1 MVQCFAGLRCPMK
14 SETEMFHYQASH
26 LMNYENKKL
35 IMRKIASLMKV
46 VLMLLLIFSLP
57 SYGQS
62 QTVSGTI
69 QDADKKTP
77 LDGVTIKVVGTNATA
92 QTNDKGVF
100 TIKASKGQALL
111 ITSIG
116 FETKRVVIEGSMVN
130 VSLKSEVTELEEVV
144 VAMDIKRKP
153 RELGYSVQKV
163 TGKEIAESQRENFVN
178 SLQGRVAG
186 VTIAPTGGQ
195 AGASSTIVLRGF
207 NSMALSNQPLFV
219 IDGIIVDNQTV
230 NETSNGGSQLG
241 LASDKPNRTNDYTN
255 RIADI
260 NPNDIESVTVLKGP
274 EATALYG
281 SQASSGAIII
291 TSKKAKSDGKIA
303 VAYDNS
309 FRWQVLNR
317 FPSYSTRYSQGN
329 NGVSDN
335 TLFTYFGPAYGSDVN
350 KFDNVQNFFQTGF
363 AQTHNISME
372 YGKKNVSWRLSGS
385 AFDQKGVVPNNNFSK
400 YNFRLSN
407 TTKIGKYIDV
417 SPSFSYIRSTND
429 KPLRGAGS
437 YLLNLMVWPIDNDI
451 RNYVDE
457 SANKI
462 KFGNNEY
469 DNPVFNSV
477 FNRSTDVTD
486 RVIATLGININP
498 TPWLSIAGRFGY
510 DTYSSKG
517 FSLIDSSSSL
527 NLSTKGQ
534 QDNYYRNYYGYNHTI
549 TATAR
554 KTLGKFSGRV
564 MVGNMWQ
571 DYRTEMYAVSGTFLK
586 GNYTF
591 GMDSSNT
598 AFAGRTRLS
607 NAQRSGGYN
616 YSLSRQAAYFG
627 EVSVNYK
634 NLAFISYS
642 HRFENSSIFP
652 ADFRNYNY
660 PAGSMSLIMSD
671 IFPFIKK
678 GNVLNF
684 LKIRA
689 SLAQTARSS
698 SPYANQSV
706 FNFVQSSG
714 GGNSYAFN
722 NNNFFLEPERQ
733 KTYELGAEF
742 KFFNSKINLDVT
754 YYNTL
759 NEKQIAENFRA
770 SYATGYVLNTLNV
783 GSTRNTGIEI
793 SLDAAPIQTK
803 TFSWNFRL
811 NFNRMRNEVL
821 TLPDNVPEFYISDT
835 WLYGNARGGLVRG
848 GPSTSITGFGYARNS
863 NGDILIDPANGL
875 PIVDQNF
882 KVRGDRNPNYSLGIN
897 NNFRYKN
904 WSLNM
909 LWDLKVG
916 GDIFN
921 GTDMYLTLRGKSTR
935 TDDRKTPR
943 VVQGV
948 LNDGLQNSGAPT
960 KNTIVINPYD
970 LQSYYQSRMPEE
982 EFIQKNVNWFRLRDI
997 TVNYTLPTSAIKKLT
1012 FLKSL
1017 GFFVTGNDLILF
1029 TNYLGADPAVS
1040 GNTSGTRGVG
1050 GFGFDYG
1057 NIATPISVN
1066 VGLRANF

>member
-1 MVQCFAGLRCPMK
+1 MK
-14 SETEMFHYQASH
+14 A
-26 LMNYENKKL
+26 
-35 IMRKIASLMKV
+35 V
-46 VLMLLLIFSLP
+46 LLLLFIFSGP
-57 SYGQS
+57 IFGQS
-62 QTVSGTI
+62 QTVTGTI
-69 QDADKKTP
+69 SDADKKMP
-77 LDGVTIKVVGTNATA
+77 LSGVTVRVMGTSTVT
-92 QTNDKGVF
+92 QSNDKGVF
-100 TIKASKGQALL
+100 TIRAATGQTLQF
-111 ITSIG
+111 TSVG
-116 FETKRVVIEGSMVN
+116 FTTQRVAVSGSQMQ
-130 VSLKSEVTELEEVV
+130 VSLKSEVTELDEVV

-186 VTIAPTGGQ
+186 VSITPTGGQ

-219 IDGIIVDNQTV
+219 IDGIIVDNQTL

-281 SQASSGAIII
+281 SQASSGAIVI
-291 TSKKAKSDGKIA
+291 TSKKSKTDGRVA

-309 FRWQVLNR
+309 FRWQTLNR
-317 FPSYSTRYSQGN
+317 YPSYSSKYSQGN
-329 NGVSDN
+329 NGVSDPN
-335 TLFTYFGPAYGSDVN
+335 IFTYFGPAFGSDV
-350 KFDNVQNFFQTGF
+350 KAFDNVKNFFQTGF
-363 AQTHNISME
+363 SQTHNISME

-385 AFDQKGVVPNNNFSK
+385 AFDQKGVVPNNNFTK

-407 TTKIGKYIDV
+407 TTKLGKYVDI
-417 SPSFSYIRSTND
+417 SPSLSYIRSTND

-437 YLLNLMVWPIDNDI
+437 YLLNLMVWPIENDI
-451 RNYVDE
+451 RNFVDE
-457 SANKI
+457 NANKI

-469 DNPVFNSV
+469 DNPIFNST
-477 FNRSTDVTD
+477 FNRSRDETN

-510 DTYSSKG
+510 DTYRSVG
-517 FSLIDSSSSL
+517 FSLLDSSSSL
-527 NLSTKGQ
+527 ALSTKGQ

-549 TATAR
+549 TATAK
-554 KTLGKFSGRV
+554 KTLGKFSGRI

-571 DYRTEMYAVSGTFLK
+571 DYKTEQYAVSGTFLK
-586 GNYTF
+586 GGYQN
-591 GMDSSNT
+591 GMDSNNT
-598 AFAGRTRLS
+598 AAAGRVRLS
-607 NAQRSGGYN
+607 NAQRSGNYN

-652 ADFRNYNY
+652 TDFRNYNY

-671 IFPFIKK
+671 ILPFIKK
-678 GNVLNF
+678 GNVISYMKL
-684 LKIRA
+684 RG

-698 SPYANQSV
+698 APYANQSV
-706 FNFVQSSG
+706 FNFVLSSG
-714 GGNSYAFN
+714 GGYAYAFN

-742 KFFNSKINLDVT
+742 KLFNNRINFDVT

-793 SLDAAPIQTK
+793 ALDATPVQSK
-803 TFSWNFRL
+803 NFSWNFRL

-848 GPSTSITGFGYARNS
+848 GPSTSITAYGYARNN

-875 PIVDQNF
+875 PLLDANF
-882 KVRGDRNPNYSLGIN
+882 KVRGDRNPNYTLGIL

-921 GTDMYLTLRGKSTR
+921 GTDYFLTLRGKSTR
-935 TDDRKTPR
+935 NDDRKTPR
-943 VVQGV
+943 IVNGV
-948 LNDGLQNSGAPT
+948 LNDGFQNSANPT
-960 KNTIVINPYD
+960 KNTIVVTPYD
-970 LQSYYQSRMPEE
+970 LQTYYTSRMPEE

-997 TVNYTLPTSAIKKLT
+997 TLNYTLPASALKKYPY
-1012 FLKSL
+1012 LKSL
-1017 GFFVTGNDLILF
+1017 GFFVTGNDLILI
-1029 TNYLGADPAVS
+1029 TNYLGADPAIS
-1040 GNTSGTRGVG
+1040 GNTAGTRGVG

>member
-1 MVQCFAGLRCPMK
+1 MLDFLNKYSQNK
-14 SETEMFHYQASH
+14 ET
-26 LMNYENKKL
+26 KKL
-35 IMRKIASLMKV
+35 VMRKVAFLMKV
-46 VLMLLLIFSLP
+46 VVLLLFIFSLP
-57 SYGQS
+57 VFGQS

-69 QDADKKTP
+69 QDAASKAP
-77 LDGVTIKVVGTNATA
+77 LAGVTVRVEGTTTVS
-92 QTNDKGVF
+92 QTNEKGVF
-100 TIKASKGQALL
+100 TIKATKGQMLL
-111 ITSIG
+111 VTSVG
-116 FETKRVVIEGSMVN
+116 FETRRVA
-130 VSLKSEVTELEEVV
+130 VSGATMNLVLRAEVSELEEVV

-186 VTIAPTGGQ
+186 VSITPTGGQ

-219 IDGIIVDNQTV
+219 IDGVIVDNQTI

-241 LASDKPNRTNDYTN
+241 LASDKPNRTNDYSN
-255 RIADI
+255 RISDI
-260 NPNDIESVTVLKGP
+260 NPSDIESVTVLKGP

-281 SQASSGAIII
+281 SQASSGAIVI
-291 TSKKAKSDGKIA
+291 TSRKAKSDGKIA

-317 FPSYSTRYSQGN
+317 YPSYSNKYGQGN
-329 NGVSDN
+329 NGVTDN
-335 TLFTYFGPAYGSDVN
+335 SVFTYFGQAYGSDVRMY
-350 KFDNVQNFFQTGF
+350 DNVKSFFQTGF
-363 AQTHNISME
+363 SQTHNISME
-372 YGKKNVSWRLSGS
+372 YGKKNVTWRLSGS

-400 YNFRLSN
+400 YNFRIAN
-407 TTKIGKYIDV
+407 TTKIGKYIDIAPAV
-417 SPSFSYIRSTND
+417 SYIRANND

-437 YLLNLMVWPIDNDI
+437 YLLNLMVWPVDNDI
-451 RNYVDE
+451 NNYVDE
-457 SANKI
+457 NSKKI
-462 KFGNNEY
+462 QFGNNEY
-469 DNPVFNSV
+469 DNPVFNTV
-477 FNRSTDVTD
+477 FNRSSDAND
-486 RVIATLGININP
+486 RFIATLGVNINP
-498 TPWLSIAGRFGY
+498 TPWLTVAGRFGY
-510 DTYSSKG
+510 DTYKSTG
-517 FSLIDSSSSL
+517 FSLIDSASSL
-527 NLSTKGQ
+527 ALSTKGS

-549 TATAR
+549 TATAK
-554 KTLGKFSGRV
+554 KTIGDFSGRV
-564 MVGNMWQ
+564 MIGNMWQ
-571 DYRTEMYAVSGTFLK
+571 DYRTEQYAVSGTFLK
-586 GNYTF
+586 NGYAF
-591 GMDSSNT
+591 GRDSNNT
-598 AFAGRTRLS
+598 APAGRTRLS
-607 NAQRSGGYN
+607 NAQRTGGYN

-652 ADFRNYNY
+652 KDFRNYNY

-671 IFPFIKK
+671 IFPFIKS
-678 GNVLNF
+678 GNVLNY
-684 LKIRA
+684 LKFRG

-714 GGNSYAFN
+714 GGYSYAFN

-742 KFFNSKINLDVT
+742 KFFNNMINLDVT

-793 SLDAAPIQTK
+793 SLDAAPIQNK
-803 TFSWNFRL
+803 TFGWNFRL

-848 GPSTSITGFGYARNS
+848 GPSTSITGYGYQRNTA
-863 NGDILIDPANGL
+863 GDILIDPANGL
-875 PIVDQNF
+875 PLVDQSF
-882 KVRGDRNPNYSLGIN
+882 KVRGDRNPNYTLGIN

-904 WSLNM
+904 WSLSM

-916 GDIFN
+916 GDVFN
-921 GTDMYLTLRGKSTR
+921 ATNMYLTLRGKSTL
-935 TDDRKTPR
+935 TDDRKTAR
-943 VVQGV
+943 VVTGV
-948 LNDGLQNSGAPT
+948 LNDGLQNTATPT
-960 KNTIVINPYD
+960 RNTIAIIPYD
-970 LQSYYQSRMPEE
+970 LQTYYTARMPEE
-982 EFIQKNVNWFRLRDI
+982 EFIQKNVNWMRLRDL
-997 TVNYTLPTSAIKKLT
+997 TLSYTFPATMIKKYS
-1012 FLKSL
+1012 FLRSMSA
-1017 GFFVTGNDLILF
+1017 FVTGSDLILI

-1040 GNTSGTRGVG
+1040 GNTAGTRGVG

-1057 NIATPISVN
+1057 NIATPIGIN
-1066 VGLRANF
+1066 IGLRANF

>member
-1 MVQCFAGLRCPMK
+1 
-14 SETEMFHYQASH
+14 
-26 LMNYENKKL
+26 
-35 IMRKIASLMKV
+35 MKV
-46 VLMLLLIFSLP
+46 VFLLLLIFSLP
-57 SYGQS
+57 SKGQS

-69 QDADKKTP
+69 LDADKKIALAGAT
-77 LDGVTIKVVGTNATA
+77 VTVVGTKTVT
-92 QTNDKGVF
+92 QTNDQGNF
-100 TIKASKGQALL
+100 TIKATTGQTLQ

-116 FETKRVVIEGSMVN
+116 FESKKVA
-130 VSLKSEVTELEEVV
+130 VSSARLNITLKAESTELEEVV

-219 IDGIIVDNQTV
+219 IDGIIVDNQTI

-281 SQASSGAIII
+281 SQASSGAIVI
-291 TSKKAKSDGKIA
+291 TSKKAKANGKIS

-317 FPSYSTRYSQGN
+317 FPSYSTKYSQGN

-350 KFDNVQNFFQTGF
+350 KFDNVHNFFQTGF

-385 AFDQKGVVPNNNFSK
+385 AFDQKGVVPNNNFTK

-407 TTKIGKYIDV
+407 TTKIGKYIDI
-417 SPSFSYIRSTND
+417 SPSLSYIRSTND

-437 YLLNLMVWPIDNDI
+437 YLLNLLVWPIDNDV

-457 SANKI
+457 NAYKI
-462 KFGNNEY
+462 KLGNNEY

-477 FNRSTDVTD
+477 FNRSRDVTD
-486 RVIATLGININP
+486 RVIATMGININP
-498 TPWLSIAGRFGY
+498 TSWLSIAGRFGY
-510 DTYSSKG
+510 DTYKSKG
-517 FSLIDSSSSL
+517 FSLIDSASSL
-527 NLSTKGQ
+527 NLSTRGQ

-554 KTLGKFSGRV
+554 KTIGNFSGRLL
-564 MVGNMWQ
+564 VGNMWQ
-571 DYRTEMYAVSGTFLK
+571 DYKTEMYAVSGTQLK
-586 GNYTF
+586 GNYTV
-591 GMDSSNT
+591 GMDSNNT

-607 NAQRSGGYN
+607 NAQRTGGYN

-627 EVSVNYK
+627 EVSLNYK

-678 GNVLNF
+678 GNVLNYF
-684 LKIRA
+684 KLRG

-714 GGNSYAFN
+714 GGYSYAFN
-722 NNNFFLEPERQ
+722 NNNFFLEPEKQ

-742 KFFNSKINLDVT
+742 KFFNNRISLDFT

-783 GSTRNTGIEI
+783 GSTRNKGIEI
-793 SLDAAPIQTK
+793 SLDATAIQHK
-803 TFSWNFRL
+803 NFSWNVRL

-835 WLYGNARGGLVRG
+835 WLFGNARGGLVRG
-848 GPSTSITGFGYARNS
+848 GPSTSITAYGYARN
-863 NGDILIDPANGL
+863 NKGDILIDPSNGL
-875 PIVDQNF
+875 PVVDANF
-882 KVRGDRNPNYSLGIN
+882 KVRGDRNPNYTLGIN

-904 WSLNM
+904 WSLRC
-909 LWDLKVG
+909 DP
-916 GDIFN
+916 
-921 GTDMYLTLRGKSTR
+921 TR
-935 TDDRKTPR
+935 
-943 VVQGV
+943 
-948 LNDGLQNSGAPT
+948 
-960 KNTIVINPYD
+960 
-970 LQSYYQSRMPEE
+970 
-982 EFIQKNVNWFRLRDI
+982 
-997 TVNYTLPTSAIKKLT
+997 
-1012 FLKSL
+1012 
-1017 GFFVTGNDLILF
+1017 
-1029 TNYLGADPAVS
+1029 
-1040 GNTSGTRGVG
+1040 
-1050 GFGFDYG
+1050 
-1057 NIATPISVN
+1057 
-1066 VGLRANF
+1066 

>member
-1 MVQCFAGLRCPMK
+1 
-14 SETEMFHYQASH
+14 MFCSFK
-26 LMNYENKKL
+26 LSYEKLLVGHNNEPTYPNQNKIL
-35 IMRKIASLMKV
+35 FMRKIASLMKV
-46 VLMLLLIFSLP
+46 VFMLLFIHSLP
-57 SYGQS
+57 VFGQS
-62 QTVSGTI
+62 QTVTGTI
-69 QDADKKTP
+69 SDADKKLP
-77 LDGVTIKVVGTNATA
+77 LAGVTIKVDGTSVVS
-92 QTNDKGVF
+92 QTSERGTY
-100 TIKASKGQALL
+100 TIKASNGQTLV
-111 ITSIG
+111 ISSVG
-116 FETKRVVIEGSMVN
+116 FETRRIKVTGSKLDISLQTE
-130 VSLKSEVTELEEVV
+130 VSELEEVV
-144 VAMDIKRKP
+144 VSMDMKRKP

-186 VTIAPTGGQ
+186 VSITPTGGQ

-219 IDGIIVDNQTV
+219 IDGIIVDNQTI

-260 NPNDIESVTVLKGP
+260 NPSDIESITVLKGP

-281 SQASSGAIII
+281 SQASSGAIVI
-291 TSKKAKSDGKIA
+291 TSKKAKSDGKIS

-317 FPSYSTRYSQGN
+317 FPSYSNKYSQGN
-329 NGVSDN
+329 NGVNDN
-335 TLFTYFGPAYGSDVN
+335 TVFTYFGPAYGSDT
-350 KFDNVQNFFQTGF
+350 KTYDNVHDFFQTGF

-385 AFDQKGVVPNNNFSK
+385 AFDQKGVVPNNNFTK

-417 SPSFSYIRSTND
+417 SPSLSYIKSTND

-437 YLLNLMVWPIDNDI
+437 YMLNLLVWPVDNDI
-451 RNYVDE
+451 NNYIDE
-457 SANKI
+457 NSNKI

-469 DNPVFNSV
+469 DNPVFNTV
-477 FNRSTDVTD
+477 FNRSSDKTD
-486 RVIATLGININP
+486 RWIATMGININP

-510 DTYSSKG
+510 DTYKSAG
-517 FSLIDSSSSL
+517 FSLVDSASSL
-527 NLSTKGQ
+527 AVSARGT
-534 QDNYYRNYYGYNHTI
+534 QDNYYRNYYGYNHTV
-549 TATAR
+549 TATAK
-554 KTLGKFSGRV
+554 KTIGDFSGRI

-571 DYRTEMYAVSGTFLK
+571 DYKTEQYAVSGVRLK
-586 GNYTF
+586 GNYRY
-591 GMDSSNT
+591 GADSNNT
-598 AFAGRTRLS
+598 DVLGRTRLS
-607 NAQRSGGYN
+607 NAQRTGGYN

-627 EVSVNYK
+627 EFALNYK
-634 NLAFISYS
+634 SLAFITYS

-652 ADFRNYNY
+652 TDFRKYNY
-660 PAGSMSLIMSD
+660 PAGSVSLIMSD
-671 IFPFIKK
+671 ILPFIKK
-678 GNVLNF
+678 GNVLNY
-684 LKIRA
+684 LKLRG

-714 GGNSYAFN
+714 GGYSYAFN

-742 KFFNSKINLDVT
+742 KFFNNRINLDVT

-793 SLDAAPIQTK
+793 SLDAAPIQNK
-803 TFSWNFRL
+803 NFSWNFRL
-811 NFNRMRNEVL
+811 NFNKMRNEVL
-821 TLPDNVPEFYISDT
+821 SLPDNVPEFYISDT
-835 WLYGNARGGLVRG
+835 WLYGNARGGLVKG
-848 GPSTSITGFGYARNS
+848 GPSTSITGYGYQRNLA
-863 NGDILIDPANGL
+863 GDILIDQTNGL
-875 PIVDQNF
+875 PLVESVF
-882 KVRGDRNPNYSLGIN
+882 KVRGDRNPDYTLGIN
-897 NNFRYKN
+897 NSFRYKN

-921 GTDMYLTLRGKSTR
+921 GTNMYLTTRGKSTI

-943 VVQGV
+943 VIKGV
-948 LNDGLQNSGAPT
+948 LNDGLQNSANPT
-960 KNTIVINPYD
+960 KNTIVVVPYD
-970 LQSYYQSRMPEE
+970 LQAYYTTRMPEE

-997 TVNYTLPTSAIKKLT
+997 TLNYTMPARMIKKYS

-1040 GNTSGTRGVG
+1040 GNTAGTRGVG
-1050 GFGFDYG
+1050 GYGFDYG

>member
-1 MVQCFAGLRCPMK
+1 
-14 SETEMFHYQASH
+14 
-26 LMNYENKKL
+26 
-35 IMRKIASLMKV
+35 MRKIASLMKV
-46 VLMLLLIFSLP
+46 VVILLLIFSLP

-69 QDADKKTP
+69 QDADKKIP
-77 LDGVTIKVVGTNATA
+77 LAGVTVRVVGSTTVT
-92 QTNDKGVF
+92 QTNERGAF
-100 TIKASKGQALL
+100 TIKANTGQTLL
-111 ITSIG
+111 LTSVG
-116 FETKRVVIEGSMVN
+116 FETKKVQVTGARVDI
-130 VSLKSEVTELEEVV
+130 SLKSEVSELDEVV

-186 VTIAPTGGQ
+186 VSVTPTGGQ

-281 SQASSGAIII
+281 SQASSGAIVI
-291 TSKKAKSDGKIA
+291 TSKKSKSDGKIA

-309 FRWQVLNR
+309 FRWQILNR
-317 FPSYSTRYSQGN
+317 FPSYSNKYSQGN
-329 NGVSDN
+329 NGVADN
-335 TLFTYFGPAYGSDVN
+335 SIFTYFGPAYGSDVN
-350 KFDNVQNFFQTGF
+350 IYDNVHKFFQTGF

-385 AFDQKGVVPNNNFSK
+385 AFDQKGVVPNNNFTK
-400 YNFRLSN
+400 YNFRLAN
-407 TTKIGKYIDV
+407 TTKIGKYVDI
-417 SPSFSYIRSTND
+417 SPSLSYIRSTND

-437 YLLNLMVWPIDNDI
+437 YLLNLMVWPVDNDI
-451 RNYVDE
+451 FNYVDE
-457 SANKI
+457 NAQKI

-469 DNPVFNSV
+469 DNPVFNTV
-477 FNRSTDVTD
+477 FNRSSDATD
-486 RVIATLGININP
+486 RVIATMGININP
-498 TPWLSIAGRFGY
+498 KPWLTIAGRFGY
-510 DTYSSKG
+510 DTYRSTG
-517 FSLIDSSSSL
+517 FSLLDSASSL
-527 NLSTKGQ
+527 ALSTKGS

-549 TATAR
+549 TVTAK
-554 KTLGKFSGRV
+554 KTIGKFSGRV
-564 MVGNMWQ
+564 LVGNMWQ
-571 DYRTEMYAVSGTFLK
+571 DYKTEQYAVSGTFLK
-586 GNYTF
+586 GGYAF
-591 GMDSSNT
+591 GRDSNNT

-607 NAQRSGGYN
+607 NAQRSGAYN

-652 ADFRNYNY
+652 KDYRNYNY

-678 GNVLNF
+678 SNVISYVKF
-684 LKIRA
+684 RG

-714 GGNSYAFN
+714 GGYAYAFN
-722 NNNFFLEPERQ
+722 NNNYFLEPERQ
-733 KTYELGAEF
+733 KTYELGAEM
-742 KFFNSKINLDVT
+742 KFFNGKINLDFT

-793 SLDAAPIQTK
+793 SLDATPVQTK
-803 TFSWNFRL
+803 SFSWNVRL

-835 WLYGNARGGLVRG
+835 WLYNNARGGLVRG
-848 GPSTSITGFGYARNS
+848 GPSTSITAYGYQRNN

-875 PIVDQNF
+875 PLVDANF
-882 KVRGDRNPNYSLGIN
+882 RVRGDRNPDYTLGIN

-904 WSLNM
+904 WTLSM

-921 GTDMYLTLRGKSTR
+921 GTNMYLTLRGKSTI

-943 VVQGV
+943 VVTGV
-948 LNDGLQNSGAPT
+948 LNDGLQNSATPT
-960 KNTIVINPYD
+960 KNTIVVIPYD
-970 LQSYYQSRMPEE
+970 NQAYYTTRMPEE
-982 EFIQKNVNWFRLRDI
+982 EFIQKNVNWMRLRDLTI
-997 TVNYTLPTSAIKKLT
+997 NYTLPARMIKKYS
-1012 FLKSL
+1012 FLKAL
-1017 GFFVTGNDLILF
+1017 GLFATGNDLILI

-1057 NIATPISVN
+1057 NIATPVSIN

>member
-1 MVQCFAGLRCPMK
+1 
-14 SETEMFHYQASH
+14 
-26 LMNYENKKL
+26 
-35 IMRKIASLMKV
+35 MRKVASLMKV
-46 VLMLLLIFSLP
+46 VVLLLFIFSLP
-57 SYGQS
+57 AFGQS

-69 QDADKKTP
+69 QDAATKSP
-77 LDGVTIKVVGTNATA
+77 LAGVTIRVEGTTTVS

-100 TIKASKGQALL
+100 TIKATKGQTLL
-111 ITSIG
+111 VTSVG
-116 FETKRVVIEGSMVN
+116 FETRRVA
-130 VSLKSEVTELEEVV
+130 VSGATMNLVLRAEVSELEEVV

-186 VTIAPTGGQ
+186 VSITPTGGQ

-219 IDGIIVDNQTV
+219 IDGVIVDNQTI

-241 LASDKPNRTNDYTN
+241 LASDKPNRTNDYSN
-255 RIADI
+255 RISDI
-260 NPNDIESVTVLKGP
+260 NPSDIESVTVLKGP

-281 SQASSGAIII
+281 SQASSGAIVI
-291 TSKKAKSDGKIA
+291 TSRKAKSDGKIS

-317 FPSYSTRYSQGN
+317 YPSYSSKYGQGN
-329 NGVSDN
+329 NGVTDN
-335 TLFTYFGPAYGSDVN
+335 SVFVYFGQAYGSDVRMY
-350 KFDNVQNFFQTGF
+350 DNVKSFFQTGF
-363 AQTHNISME
+363 SQTHNISME
-372 YGKKNVSWRLSGS
+372 YGKKNVTWRLSGS

-400 YNFRLSN
+400 YNFRIAN
-407 TTKIGKYIDV
+407 TTKIGKYIDIAPAV
-417 SPSFSYIRSTND
+417 SYIRANND

-437 YLLNLMVWPIDNDI
+437 YLLNLMVWPVDNDI
-451 RNYVDE
+451 NNYIDE
-457 SANKI
+457 NANKI

-469 DNPVFNSV
+469 DNPVFNTV
-477 FNRSTDVTD
+477 FNRSSDVND
-486 RVIATLGININP
+486 RFIATLGVNINP
-498 TPWLSIAGRFGY
+498 TPWLTVAGRFGY
-510 DTYSSKG
+510 DTYKSSG
-517 FSLIDSSSSL
+517 FSLIDTASSL
-527 NLSTKGQ
+527 ALSTKGA

-549 TATAR
+549 TATAK
-554 KTLGKFSGRV
+554 KTIGNFSGRI

-571 DYRTEMYAVSGTFLK
+571 DYRTEQYAVSGTFLK
-586 GNYTF
+586 GGYAF
-591 GMDSSNT
+591 GRDSNNT
-598 AFAGRTRLS
+598 AVAGRTRLS
-607 NAQRSGGYN
+607 NAQRTGGFN
-616 YSLSRQAAYFG
+616 QKISRQAAYFG

-652 ADFRNYNY
+652 KEFRNYNY

-678 GNVLNF
+678 GNVLNY
-684 LKIRA
+684 LKFRG

-698 SPYANQSV
+698 DPYANQSV

-714 GGNSYAFN
+714 GGYSYAFN

-742 KFFNSKINLDVT
+742 KFFNNMINLDVT

-793 SLDAAPIQTK
+793 SLDAAPVQNK
-803 TFSWNFRL
+803 NFGWNFRL

-848 GPSTSITGFGYARNS
+848 GPSTSITAYGYQRNTA
-863 NGDILIDPANGL
+863 GDILIDPANGL
-875 PIVDQNF
+875 PLVDQSF
-882 KVRGDRNPNYSLGIN
+882 KVRGDRNPNYTLGIN

-904 WSLNM
+904 WSLSM

-916 GDIFN
+916 GDVFN
-921 GTDMYLTLRGKSTR
+921 ATNMYLTLRGKSTR
-935 TDDRKTPR
+935 TDDRKTTR
-943 VVQGV
+943 VVTGV
-948 LNDGLQNSGAPT
+948 LNDGLQNSATPT
-960 KNTIVINPYD
+960 RNTIAITPYD
-970 LQSYYQSRMPEE
+970 LQTYYTARMPEE
-982 EFIQKNVNWFRLRDI
+982 EFIQKNVNWMRLRDL
-997 TVNYTLPTSAIKKLT
+997 TLSYTFPASTIKKYS
-1012 FLKSL
+1012 FLKSMSA
-1017 GFFVTGNDLILF
+1017 FVTGSDLILI

-1040 GNTSGTRGVG
+1040 GNTAGTRGVG

-1057 NIATPISVN
+1057 NIATPIGIN

>member
-1 MVQCFAGLRCPMK
+1 MRNVTSWMK
-14 SETEMFHYQASH
+14 AVF
-26 LMNYENKKL
+26 
-35 IMRKIASLMKV
+35 
-46 VLMLLLIFSLP
+46 LLVSIFSLP
-57 SYGQS
+57 SFGQS
-62 QTVSGTI
+62 QTVTGTI
-69 QDADKKTP
+69 LDADKKIP
-77 LDGVTIKVVGTNATA
+77 LSGVTVRVNGTNTVT
-92 QTNDKGVF
+92 QTNESGVF
-100 TIKASKGQALL
+100 TIKASTGQTLV
-111 ITSIG
+111 ISSVG
-116 FETKRVVIEGSMVN
+116 FTTQRVTAASGKMQI
-130 VSLKSEVTELEEVV
+130 SLKTEVTELDEVV

-186 VTIAPTGGQ
+186 VSITPTGGQ

-219 IDGIIVDNQTV
+219 IDGIIVDNQTL

-281 SQASSGAIII
+281 SQASSGAIVI
-291 TSKKAKSDGKIA
+291 TSKKSKSDGR
-303 VAYDNS
+303 VGVTYDNS

-317 FPSYSTRYSQGN
+317 FPSVSSRYSQGN
-329 NGVSDN
+329 NGVNDN
-335 TLFTYFGPAYGSDVN
+335 NIFTYFGPAFGSDV
-350 KFDNVQNFFQTGF
+350 KAFDNLHNFFQTGF

-417 SPSFSYIRSTND
+417 SPSLSYIRSTND

-437 YLLNLMVWPIDNDI
+437 YMLNLMVWPIENDI
-451 RNYVDE
+451 RNFVDE
-457 SANKI
+457 NANKI

-469 DNPVFNSV
+469 DNPVFNTV
-477 FNRSTDVTD
+477 FNRSRDVTD
-486 RVIATLGININP
+486 RFIATLGININP
-498 TPWLSIAGRFGY
+498 TPWLTISGRFGY
-510 DTYSSKG
+510 DTYRSKG

-527 NLSTKGQ
+527 ALSTKGQ
-534 QDNYYRNYYGYNHTI
+534 QDNYYRNYFGYNHTV
-549 TATAR
+549 TATAK
-554 KTLGKFSGRV
+554 KTIGKFSGRLL
-564 MVGNMWQ
+564 VGNMWQ
-571 DYRTEMYAVSGTFLK
+571 DYRTEQYAVSGTFLK
-586 GNYTF
+586 GGYAN
-591 GMDSSNT
+591 GSDSNNT
-598 AFAGRTRLS
+598 APAGRVRLS
-607 NAQRSGGYN
+607 NAQRTGGYN

-627 EVSVNYK
+627 EVSLSYK
-634 NLAFISYS
+634 NLAFVSYS

-652 ADFRNYNY
+652 KDFRNYNY

-671 IFPFIKK
+671 ILPFIKK
-678 GNVLNF
+678 GDVISYMKL
-684 LKIRA
+684 RG

-706 FNFVQSSG
+706 FNFVLSSG
-714 GGNSYAFN
+714 GGYAYAFN

-742 KFFNSKINLDVT
+742 KLFKNKINLDVT

-793 SLDAAPIQTK
+793 SLDATPVQSK
-803 TFSWNFRL
+803 NFSWNFRL

-835 WLYGNARGGLVRG
+835 WLYGNARGGLIKG
-848 GPSTSITGFGYARNS
+848 GPSTSITAYGYARNN
-863 NGDILIDPANGL
+863 NGDVLIDPANGL
-875 PIVDQNF
+875 PLVDANF
-882 KVRGDRNPNYSLGIN
+882 KVRGDRNPNYTLGILN
-897 NNFRYKN
+897 NLRYKN
-904 WSLNM
+904 WSLSM

-916 GDIFN
+916 GDVFN
-921 GTDMYLTLRGKSTR
+921 GTDMFLTLRGKSTR

-948 LNDGLQNSGAPT
+948 LRDGLENSATPT
-960 KNTIVINPYD
+960 KNSIVVIPYD
-970 LQSYYQSRMPEE
+970 LQTYYTSRMPEE

-997 TVNYTLPTSAIKKLT
+997 TLNYTLPPNAIKKYP

-1017 GFFVTGNDLILF
+1017 GFFVTGNDLILI

-1040 GNTSGTRGVG
+1040 GNTAGTRGVG

-1057 NIATPISVN
+1057 NIATPISIN
-1066 VGLRANF
+1066 VGLKANF

>member
-1 MVQCFAGLRCPMK
+1 MLDFLNKYSQNK
-14 SETEMFHYQASH
+14 ET
-26 LMNYENKKL
+26 KKL
-35 IMRKIASLMKV
+35 VMRKVAFLMKV
-46 VLMLLLIFSLP
+46 VVLLLFIFSLP
-57 SYGQS
+57 AFGQS

-69 QDADKKTP
+69 QDAASKAP
-77 LDGVTIKVVGTNATA
+77 LAGVTVRVEGTTTVS
-92 QTNDKGVF
+92 QTNEKGVF
-100 TIKASKGQALL
+100 TIKATKGQTLL
-111 ITSIG
+111 VTSVG
-116 FETKRVVIEGSMVN
+116 FETRRVA
-130 VSLKSEVTELEEVV
+130 VSGATMNLVLRAEVSELEEVV

-186 VTIAPTGGQ
+186 VSITPTGGQ

-219 IDGIIVDNQTV
+219 IDGVIVDNQTI

-241 LASDKPNRTNDYTN
+241 LASDKPNRTNDYSN
-255 RIADI
+255 RISDI
-260 NPNDIESVTVLKGP
+260 NPSDIESVTVLKGP

-281 SQASSGAIII
+281 SQASSGAIVI
-291 TSKKAKSDGKIA
+291 TSRKAKSDGKIS

-317 FPSYSTRYSQGN
+317 YPSYSNKYGQGN
-329 NGVSDN
+329 NGVTDN
-335 TLFTYFGPAYGSDVN
+335 SVFTYFGQAYGSDVRMY
-350 KFDNVQNFFQTGF
+350 DNVKSFFQTGF
-363 AQTHNISME
+363 SQTHNISME
-372 YGKKNVSWRLSGS
+372 YGKKNVTWRLSGS

-400 YNFRLSN
+400 YNFRIAN
-407 TTKIGKYIDV
+407 TTKIGKYIDIAPAV
-417 SPSFSYIRSTND
+417 SYIRANND

-437 YLLNLMVWPIDNDI
+437 YLLNLMVWPVDNDI
-451 RNYVDE
+451 NNYVDE
-457 SANKI
+457 NSRKI
-462 KFGNNEY
+462 QFGNNEY
-469 DNPVFNSV
+469 DNPVFNTV
-477 FNRSTDVTD
+477 FNRSSDAND
-486 RVIATLGININP
+486 RFIATLGVNINP
-498 TPWLSIAGRFGY
+498 TPWLTVAGRFGY
-510 DTYSSKG
+510 DTYKSTG
-517 FSLIDSSSSL
+517 FSLIDTASSL
-527 NLSTKGQ
+527 ALSTKGS

-549 TATAR
+549 TATAK
-554 KTLGKFSGRV
+554 KTIGDFSGRV
-564 MVGNMWQ
+564 MIGNMWQ
-571 DYRTEMYAVSGTFLK
+571 DYRTEQYAVSGTFLK
-586 GNYTF
+586 NGYAF
-591 GMDSSNT
+591 GRDSNNT
-598 AFAGRTRLS
+598 APAGRTRLS
-607 NAQRSGGYN
+607 NAQRTGGYN

-652 ADFRNYNY
+652 KDFRNYNY

-671 IFPFIKK
+671 IFPFIKS
-678 GNVLNF
+678 GNVLNY
-684 LKIRA
+684 LKFRG

-714 GGNSYAFN
+714 GGYSYAFN

-742 KFFNSKINLDVT
+742 KFFNNMINLDVT

-793 SLDAAPIQTK
+793 SLDAAPIQNK
-803 TFSWNFRL
+803 NFGWNFRL

-848 GPSTSITGFGYARNS
+848 GPSTSITGYGYQRNTA
-863 NGDILIDPANGL
+863 GDILIDPANGL
-875 PIVDQNF
+875 PLVEQSF
-882 KVRGDRNPNYSLGIN
+882 KVRGDRNPNYTLGIN

-904 WSLNM
+904 WSLSM

-916 GDIFN
+916 GDVFN
-921 GTDMYLTLRGKSTR
+921 ATNMYLTLRGKSTL
-935 TDDRKTPR
+935 TDDRKTAR
-943 VVQGV
+943 VVTGV
-948 LNDGLQNSGAPT
+948 LNDGLQNTATPT
-960 KNTIVINPYD
+960 RNTIAIIPYD
-970 LQSYYQSRMPEE
+970 LQTYYTARMPEE
-982 EFIQKNVNWFRLRDI
+982 EFIQKNVNWMRLRDL
-997 TVNYTLPTSAIKKLT
+997 TLSYTFPATMIKKYS
-1012 FLKSL
+1012 FLRSMSA
-1017 GFFVTGNDLILF
+1017 FVTGSDLILI

-1040 GNTSGTRGVG
+1040 GNTAGTRGVG

-1057 NIATPISVN
+1057 NIATPIGIN
-1066 VGLRANF
+1066 IGLRANF

>member
-1 MVQCFAGLRCPMK
+1 MFCRVKMSCKSQNSNNQFLKQVQ
-14 SETEMFHYQASH
+14 
-26 LMNYENKKL
+26 MNKTKKL
-35 IMRKIASLMKV
+35 VMRKIASFMKV
-46 VLMLLLIFSLP
+46 VVMLLLIFSLP

-69 QDADKKTP
+69 LDADKKIP
-77 LDGVTIKVVGTNATA
+77 LAGATIRVAGTSTVAQSNDRGVY
-92 QTNDKGVF
+92 
-100 TIKASKGQALL
+100 TIKASNGQTLL
-111 ITSIG
+111 ISSVG
-116 FETKRVVIEGSMVN
+116 FETKRIVVNGTQVN
-130 VSLKSEVTELEEVV
+130 ISLKSEVTELEEVV

-186 VTIAPTGGQ
+186 VTISPTGGQ

-281 SQASSGAIII
+281 SQASSGAIVI
-291 TSKKAKSDGKIA
+291 TSKKSKADGKIS
-303 VAYDNS
+303 VVYDNS

-317 FPSYSTRYSQGN
+317 FPSYSTKYGPGN
-329 NGVSDN
+329 NGISDN
-335 TLFTYFGPAYGSDVN
+335 ILFTYFGPAYPADT
-350 KFDNVQNFFQTGF
+350 KMYDNVKNFFQTGF

-385 AFDQKGVVPNNNFSK
+385 AFDQKGVVPNNNFTK
-400 YNFRLSN
+400 YNFRLAN
-407 TTKIGKYIDV
+407 TTKIGKYVDV
-417 SPSFSYIRSTND
+417 SSSLSYIRSTND

-437 YLLNLMVWPIDNDI
+437 YLLNLMVWPVDNDI

-457 SANKI
+457 SALKI

-469 DNPVFNSV
+469 DNPVFNTV
-477 FNRSTDVTD
+477 FNRSGDVTD
-486 RVIATLGININP
+486 RFIATLGININP
-498 TPWLSIAGRFGY
+498 TPWLTIAGRFGY
-510 DTYSSKG
+510 DTYKSSG
-517 FSLIDSSSSL
+517 YSLIDTASSL
-527 NLSTKGQ
+527 ALSTKGS
-534 QDNYYRNYYGYNHTI
+534 QDNYYRNYFGYNHTV
-549 TATAR
+549 TATAK
-554 KTLGKFSGRV
+554 KTIGDFSGRV

-586 GNYTF
+586 GNYAF
-591 GMDSSNT
+591 GPDSNNT
-598 AFAGRTRLS
+598 SVAGRRRLS
-607 NAQRSGGYN
+607 NAQRTGGYN
-616 YSLSRQAAYFG
+616 YSLSRQVAYFG

-678 GNVLNF
+678 GNVLNY
-684 LKIRA
+684 LKLRG

-698 SPYANQSV
+698 APYANQSV

-714 GGNSYAFN
+714 GGYSYAFN

-742 KFFNSKINLDVT
+742 KFFNSRINLDVT

-783 GSTRNTGIEI
+783 GSTRNKGIEI
-793 SLDAAPIQTK
+793 SMDGSPIQTK
-803 TFSWNFRL
+803 DFTWNVRL

-848 GPSTSITGFGYARNS
+848 GPSTSITGYGYRRNDA
-863 NGDILIDPANGL
+863 GAILIDPANGL
-875 PIVDQNF
+875 PLVDATF
-882 KVRGDRNPNYSLGIN
+882 KVRGDRNPDYTLGIN

-904 WSLNM
+904 WSLSM
-909 LWDLKVG
+909 LWDWKSG

-921 GTDMYLTLRGKSTR
+921 ATDMYLTLRGKSTR
-935 TDDRKTPR
+935 TDDRKTSR

-948 LNDGLQNSGAPT
+948 LSDGYQNTATPT
-960 KNTIVINPYD
+960 KNTIVITPYD
-970 LQSYYQSRMPEE
+970 LQAYYQSRMPEE
-982 EFIQKNVNWFRLRDI
+982 EFIEKNVSWLRLRDI
-997 TVNYTLPTSAIKKLT
+997 TLNYTLSPNAIRKYT

-1017 GFFVTGNDLILF
+1017 GFFVTGNDLLLF
-1029 TNYLGADPAVS
+1029 TNYTGADPAVS

-1057 NIATPISVN
+1057 NIATPISIN

>member
-1 MVQCFAGLRCPMK
+1 
-14 SETEMFHYQASH
+14 MFCKINMS
-26 LMNYENKKL
+26 YENIKAILGTITTTYYQNKNA
-35 IMRKIASLMKV
+35 MRTIVSMMKV
-46 VLMLLLIFSLP
+46 VFLLLLIFSLP
-57 SYGQS
+57 SKGQS

-69 QDADKKTP
+69 LDADKKTA
-77 LDGVTIKVVGTNATA
+77 LAGATVTVVGTKTVT
-92 QTNDKGVF
+92 QTNDQGNF
-100 TIKASKGQALL
+100 TIKASTGQTLQ

-116 FETKRVVIEGSMVN
+116 FESKKVVVSSARVNITLRAES
-130 VSLKSEVTELEEVV
+130 TELEEVV

-260 NPNDIESVTVLKGP
+260 NPNDIESITVLKGP

-281 SQASSGAIII
+281 SQASSGAIVI
-291 TSKKAKSDGKIA
+291 TSKKAKANGKIS

-317 FPSYSTRYSQGN
+317 FPSYSTKYSQGN

-350 KFDNVQNFFQTGF
+350 KFDNVHNFFQTGF

-385 AFDQKGVVPNNNFSK
+385 AFDQKGVVPNNNFTK

-417 SPSFSYIRSTND
+417 SPSLSYIRSTND

-437 YLLNLMVWPIDNDI
+437 YLLNLLVWPIDNDV

-457 SANKI
+457 NAYKI

-477 FNRSTDVTD
+477 YNRSSDVTD
-486 RVIATLGININP
+486 RVIATMGININP
-498 TPWLSIAGRFGY
+498 TSWLSIAGRFGY
-510 DTYSSKG
+510 DTYKSKG
-517 FSLIDSSSSL
+517 FSLIDSASSL
-527 NLSTKGQ
+527 NLSTRGQ

-554 KTLGKFSGRV
+554 KTIGNFSGRLL
-564 MVGNMWQ
+564 VGNMWQ
-571 DYRTEMYAVSGTFLK
+571 DYRTEMYAVSGTQLK

-591 GMDSSNT
+591 GMDSNNT

-607 NAQRSGGYN
+607 NAQRTGGYN

-627 EVSVNYK
+627 EVSLNYK

-678 GNVLNF
+678 GNVLNYF
-684 LKIRA
+684 KIRG

-714 GGNSYAFN
+714 GGYAYAFN
-722 NNNFFLEPERQ
+722 NNNFFLEPEKQ

-742 KFFNSKINLDVT
+742 KFFNNRINLDFT

-783 GSTRNTGIEI
+783 GSTRNKGIEI
-793 SLDAAPIQTK
+793 SLDATAIQNK
-803 TFSWNFRL
+803 NFSWNVRL

-835 WLYGNARGGLVRG
+835 WLFGNARGGLVRG
-848 GPSTSITGFGYARNS
+848 GPSTSITAYGYARNKS
-863 NGDILIDPANGL
+863 GDILIDPANGL
-875 PIVDQNF
+875 PVVDATF
-882 KVRGDRNPNYSLGIN
+882 KVRGDRNPNYTLGIN
-897 NNFRYKN
+897 NSFRYKN

-921 GTDMYLTLRGKSTR
+921 GTDMFLTSRGKSTR
-935 TDDRKTPR
+935 NDDRKTPR
-943 VVQGV
+943 VIQGV
-948 LNDGLQNSGAPT
+948 LNDGFQNSSTPT
-960 KNTIVINPYD
+960 KNTLVVTPYD
-970 LQSYYQSRMPEE
+970 LQAYYTTRMPEE

-997 TVNYTLPTSAIKKLT
+997 TLNYTLPPKALRNMT

-1040 GNTSGTRGVG
+1040 GNTAGTRGVG

-1057 NIATPISVN
+1057 NIATPLSVN

>member
-1 MVQCFAGLRCPMK
+1 
-14 SETEMFHYQASH
+14 
-26 LMNYENKKL
+26 
-35 IMRKIASLMKV
+35 MRKVASLMKV
-46 VLMLLLIFSLP
+46 VVLLLFIFSLP
-57 SYGQS
+57 AFGQS

-69 QDADKKTP
+69 QDAATKSP
-77 LDGVTIKVVGTNATA
+77 LAGVTIRVEGTTTVS
-92 QTNDKGVF
+92 QTNEKGVF
-100 TIKASKGQALL
+100 TIKATKGQTLL
-111 ITSIG
+111 VTSVG
-116 FETKRVVIEGSMVN
+116 FETRRVA
-130 VSLKSEVTELEEVV
+130 VSGATMNLVLRTEVSELEEVV

-186 VTIAPTGGQ
+186 VSITPTGGQ

-219 IDGIIVDNQTV
+219 IDGVIVDNQTI

-241 LASDKPNRTNDYTN
+241 LASDKPNRTNDYSN
-255 RIADI
+255 RISDI
-260 NPNDIESVTVLKGP
+260 NPSDIESVTVLKGP

-281 SQASSGAIII
+281 SQASSGAIVI
-291 TSKKAKSDGKIA
+291 TSRKAKSDGRIS

-317 FPSYSTRYSQGN
+317 YPSYSNKYGQGN
-329 NGVSDN
+329 NGVTDN
-335 TLFTYFGPAYGSDVN
+335 SVFVYFGQAYGSDV
-350 KFDNVQNFFQTGF
+350 KMYDNVKNFFRTGF
-363 AQTHNISME
+363 SQTHNISME
-372 YGKKNVSWRLSGS
+372 YGKKNVTWRLSGS

-400 YNFRLSN
+400 YNFRLAN
-407 TTKIGKYIDV
+407 TTKIGKYIDIAPAV
-417 SPSFSYIRSTND
+417 SYIRATND

-437 YLLNLMVWPIDNDI
+437 YLLNLMVWPVDNDI
-451 RNYVDE
+451 NNYIDE
-457 SANKI
+457 NANKI

-469 DNPVFNSV
+469 DNPVFNTV
-477 FNRSTDVTD
+477 FNRSSDAND
-486 RVIATLGININP
+486 RFIATLGVNINP
-498 TPWLSIAGRFGY
+498 APWLTVAGRFGY
-510 DTYSSKG
+510 DTYRSTG
-517 FSLIDSSSSL
+517 FSLIDTASSL
-527 NLSTKGQ
+527 ALSTKGA

-549 TATAR
+549 TATAK
-554 KTLGKFSGRV
+554 KTIGKFSGRI

-571 DYRTEMYAVSGTFLK
+571 DYRTEQYAVSGTFLK
-586 GNYTF
+586 GGYAF
-591 GMDSSNT
+591 GRDSNNT
-598 AFAGRTRLS
+598 APAGRTRLS
-607 NAQRSGGYN
+607 NSQRTGGYN

-627 EVSVNYK
+627 EVSINYK

-652 ADFRNYNY
+652 KEFRNYNY

-678 GNVLNF
+678 GNVLNY
-684 LKIRA
+684 LKLRG

-714 GGNSYAFN
+714 GGYSYAFN

-742 KFFNSKINLDVT
+742 KFFNNLINLDVT

-793 SLDAAPIQTK
+793 SLDAAPVQNK
-803 TFSWNFRL
+803 NFGWNFRL

-848 GPSTSITGFGYARNS
+848 GPSTSITAYGYQRNTA
-863 NGDILIDPANGL
+863 GDILIDPANGL
-875 PIVDQNF
+875 PLVDPNF
-882 KVRGDRNPNYSLGIN
+882 KVRGDRNPNYTLGIN

-904 WSLNM
+904 WSLSM

-916 GDIFN
+916 GDVFN
-921 GTDMYLTLRGKSTR
+921 ATNMYLTLRGKSTL
-935 TDDRKTPR
+935 TDDRKTTR
-943 VVQGV
+943 VVTGV
-948 LNDGLQNSGAPT
+948 LNDGLQNSATPT
-960 KNTIVINPYD
+960 RNTIAITPYD
-970 LQSYYQSRMPEE
+970 LQTYYTARMPEE
-982 EFIQKNVNWFRLRDI
+982 EFIQKNVNWMRLRDL
-997 TVNYTLPTSAIKKLT
+997 TLSYTFPATMIKKYS
-1012 FLKSL
+1012 FLRSMSA
-1017 GFFVTGNDLILF
+1017 FVTGSDLILF

-1040 GNTSGTRGVG
+1040 GNTAGTRGVG

-1057 NIATPISVN
+1057 NIATPIGIN

>member
-1 MVQCFAGLRCPMK
+1 
-14 SETEMFHYQASH
+14 
-26 LMNYENKKL
+26 
-35 IMRKIASLMKV
+35 MKV
-46 VLMLLLIFSLP
+46 VVLLLLIFSLP

-69 QDADKKTP
+69 LDADKKIP
-77 LDGVTIKVVGTNATA
+77 LAGVTVKVAGTNNAA
-92 QTNDKGVF
+92 QTNDKGAF
-100 TIKASKGQALL
+100 TIKADKGQALL
-111 ITSIG
+111 ISHVG
-116 FETKRVVIEGSMVN
+116 FESQRITVSSGKMEI
-130 VSLKSEVTELEEVV
+130 SLKSSVTELDEVV

-153 RELGYSVQKV
+153 RELGYSAQKV
-163 TGKEIAESQRENFVN
+163 PGKEIAESQRENFVN

-186 VTIAPTGGQ
+186 VSIAPTGGQ
-195 AGASSTIVLRGF
+195 AGSSSTIVLRGF

-255 RIADI
+255 RIADL

-281 SQASSGAIII
+281 SQASSGAIVI
-291 TSKKAKSDGKIA
+291 TSKKSKADGKYN
-303 VAYDNS
+303 VFYDNS
-309 FRWQVLNR
+309 FRWQKINR
-317 FPSYSTRYSQGN
+317 FPSYSNRFSQGT
-329 NGVSDN
+329 NGISDN
-335 TLFTYFGPAYGSDVN
+335 TLFSYFGPAYGSDVN
-350 KFDNVQNFFQTGF
+350 TYDNLHNFFQTGF
-363 AQTHNISME
+363 SQTHNVTLE
-372 YGKKNVSWRLSGS
+372 YGKKNVTWRMSTS
-385 AFDQKGVVPNNNFSK
+385 AFDQKGVVPNNNFTK
-400 YNFRLSN
+400 YNFRLAS
-407 TTKIGKYIDV
+407 TVKIGKYVDV
-417 SPSFSYIRSTND
+417 APSFSYIRSTND

-437 YLLNLMVWPIDNDI
+437 YLLNLMVWPVDNDI
-451 RNYVDE
+451 RNYIDGN
-457 SANKI
+457 ANKL
-462 KFGNNEY
+462 KLGNNEY
-469 DNPVFNSV
+469 DNPLFNTQY
-477 FNRSTDVTD
+477 NRSRDETD
-486 RVIATLGININP
+486 RMIATLGVNINP

-510 DTYSSKG
+510 DTYKSAGFSILDTASSLALSSKG
-517 FSLIDSSSSL
+517 S
-527 NLSTKGQ
+527 
-534 QDNYYRNYYGYNHTI
+534 QDNYYRYYTGYNHTI
-549 TATAR
+549 TATAK
-554 KTLGKFSGRV
+554 KTIGDFSGRV

-571 DYRTEMYAVSGTFLK
+571 DYKTEMYAVSGTFLK
-586 GNYTF
+586 GNYLA
-591 GMDSSNT
+591 GMDSNNT
-598 AFAGRTRLS
+598 APAGRVRLS
-607 NAQRSGGYN
+607 NAQRTGGYN
-616 YSLSRQAAYFG
+616 YSISRQVAYFG
-627 EVSVNYK
+627 EVSLNYK

-652 ADFRNYNY
+652 ANYRNYNY

-671 IFPFIKK
+671 IFPFIKS
-678 GNVLNF
+678 GNVINY
-684 LKIRA
+684 LKFRG

-706 FNFVQSSG
+706 FNFVLSSG
-714 GGNSYAFN
+714 GGYAYAFN
-722 NNNFFLEPERQ
+722 NNNYFLEPELQ
-733 KTYELGAEF
+733 KTYEIGAEI
-742 KFFNSKINLDVT
+742 KFFNSRLNLDIA

-793 SLDAAPIQTK
+793 SLDASPVQTK
-803 TFSWNFRL
+803 DFGWNFKL

-835 WLYGNARGGLVRG
+835 WLYANARGGLIKG
-848 GPSTSITGFGYARNS
+848 GPSTSITAYGYARNL

-875 PIVDQNF
+875 PIVDANF
-882 KVRGDRNPNYSLGIN
+882 KVRGDRNPNYTLGIS

-916 GDIFN
+916 GDVFN
-921 GTDMYLTLRGKSTR
+921 GTDMYLTTRGKSTR
-935 TDDRKTPR
+935 NDDRTITR

-948 LNDGLQNSGAPT
+948 LNDGLQNSATPT
-960 KNTIVINPYD
+960 KNTIAITPYD
-970 LQSYYQSRMPEE
+970 LQAYYTTRMPEE
-982 EFIQKNVNWFRLRDI
+982 EFIQKDVNWFRLRDI
-997 TVNYTLPTSAIKKLT
+997 TLNYTMPVKSIRNLK

-1029 TNYLGADPAVS
+1029 TNYKGADPAVS
-1040 GNTSGTRGVG
+1040 GNTAGTRGVG

-1066 VGLRANF
+1066 VGLRASF

>member
-1 MVQCFAGLRCPMK
+1 
-14 SETEMFHYQASH
+14 
-26 LMNYENKKL
+26 
-35 IMRKIASLMKV
+35 MRKLVSMMKV
-46 VLMLLLIFSLP
+46 VVLLLFIFSLP
-57 SYGQS
+57 TFGQS
-62 QTVSGTI
+62 QMVSGTI
-69 QDADKKTP
+69 LDADKNTP
-77 LDGVTIKVVGTNATA
+77 LAGVTIKVVGSAAVA
-92 QTNDKGVF
+92 QTNDRGSF
-100 TIKASKGQALL
+100 SIRATTGQSLQ
-111 ITSIG
+111 ISSVG
-116 FETKRVVIEGSMVN
+116 FESKRVAVTGGQMTIT
-130 VSLKSEVTELEEVV
+130 LKAETTELEEVV

-178 SLQGRVAG
+178 SLQGRVSG
-186 VTIAPTGGQ
+186 LSITPTGGQ

-281 SQASSGAIII
+281 SQASSGAIVI
-291 TSKKAKSDGKIA
+291 TSKKAKSDGRIS
-303 VAYDNS
+303 VSYDNS
-309 FRWQVLNR
+309 FRTQILTR
-317 FPSYSTRYSQGN
+317 FPSYSTKYSQGN
-329 NGVSDN
+329 NGNSDPN
-335 TLFTYFGPAYGSDVN
+335 IFTYFGPAYGTDVN
-350 KFDNVQNFFQTGF
+350 MYDNVHNFFQNGF
-363 AQTHNISME
+363 SQTHNITME

-385 AFDQKGVVPNNNFSK
+385 AFDQKGVVPNNNFTK

-407 TTKIGKYIDV
+407 TTKLGKYIDV
-417 SPSFSYIRSTND
+417 SPTLSYIRSTND

-437 YLLNLMVWPIDNDI
+437 YMLNLMVWPVDNDI

-457 SANKI
+457 NAGKI

-469 DNPVFNSV
+469 DNPLFNTV
-477 FNRSTDVTD
+477 YNRSSDATD
-486 RVIATLGININP
+486 RYIATLGVNINP
-498 TPWLSIAGRFGY
+498 TTWLSIAGRFGY
-510 DTYSSKG
+510 DTYRSTG

-534 QDNYYRNYYGYNHTI
+534 QDNYYRNFYGYNHTL

-554 KTLGKFSGRV
+554 KSLGKFSGRV

-571 DYRTEMYAVSGTFLK
+571 DYKTEQYAVSGTFLK
-586 GNYTF
+586 GDYRY
-591 GMDSSNT
+591 GRDSNNT
-598 AFAGRTRLS
+598 QAAGRTRLS
-607 NAQRSGGYN
+607 NAQRTGGYN
-616 YSLSRQAAYFG
+616 YSLSRQAAFFG
-627 EVSVNYK
+627 EVSLNYN

-652 ADFRNYNY
+652 KDFRNYNY
-660 PAGSMSLIMSD
+660 PAGSMSFIMSD
-671 IFPFIKK
+671 ILPFMK
-678 GNVLNF
+678 NRVLNYF
-684 LKIRA
+684 KLRG

-706 FNFVQSSG
+706 FNFIQSSG
-714 GGNSYAFN
+714 GGYSYAFN
-722 NNNFFLEPERQ
+722 NNNFYLEPEKQ
-733 KTYELGAEF
+733 QTYELGAEL
-742 KFFNSKINLDVT
+742 KFLNNRINLDVT

-793 SLDAAPIQTK
+793 SLDATPVQNKDFTW
-803 TFSWNFRL
+803 TTRL

-835 WLYGNARGGLVRG
+835 WLYANARGGLVRG
-848 GPSTSITGFGYARNS
+848 GPSTSITAHGYARNDR
-863 NGDILIDPANGL
+863 GDILIDPTNGL
-875 PIVDQNF
+875 PVIDAAF
-882 KVRGDRNPNYSLGIN
+882 KVRGDRNPDYTLGIN
-897 NNFRYKN
+897 NSFRYKN

-921 GTDMYLTLRGKSTR
+921 GTDMFLTVRGKSTR
-935 TDDRKTPR
+935 GDDRKTPR
-943 VVQGV
+943 VITGV
-948 LNDGLQNSGAPT
+948 LNDGLQNSATPT
-960 KNTIVINPYD
+960 KNTIVVTPYD
-970 LQSYYQSRMPEE
+970 LQAYYQTRMPEE
-982 EFIQKNVNWFRLRDI
+982 EFIQKDVNWFRLRDI
-997 TVNYTLPTSAIKKLT
+997 TINYTLSPRAIRKYS

-1029 TNYLGADPAVS
+1029 TNYKGADPAVS

>member
-1 MVQCFAGLRCPMK
+1 
-14 SETEMFHYQASH
+14 
-26 LMNYENKKL
+26 
-35 IMRKIASLMKV
+35 MRKLVSLMKAG
-46 VLMLLLIFSLP
+46 LCLLLIFSLP
-57 SYGQS
+57 AFGQA
-62 QTVSGTI
+62 QTVSGTVT
-69 QDADKKTP
+69 DDKNAPVAGAT
-77 LDGVTIKVVGTNATA
+77 VRVVGTSTVT
-92 QTNDKGVF
+92 QTSDKGTF
-100 TIKASKGQALL
+100 TIRANNGQSLQ
-111 ITSIG
+111 ISSVG
-116 FETKRVVIEGSMVN
+116 FETRTLVINGSQVR
-130 VSLKSEVTELEEVV
+130 VSLKSEVSELEEVV

-178 SLQGRVAG
+178 GLQGRVAG
-186 VTIAPTGGQ
+186 LSIMPTGGQ

-219 IDGIIVDNQTV
+219 IDGIIVDNQTM

-255 RIADI
+255 RISDI
-260 NPNDIESVTVLKGP
+260 NPGDIESVTVLKGP

-281 SQASSGAIII
+281 SQASSGAIVI
-291 TSKKAKSDGKIA
+291 TTKKAKSDGKIS

-317 FPSYSTRYSQGN
+317 LPDYSNKYSQGN

-335 TLFTYFGPAYGSDVN
+335 NLFTYYGPAYGSDVTLY
-350 KFDNVQNFFQTGF
+350 DNVDNFFKTGF

-372 YGKKNVSWRLSGS
+372 YGRKNTSWRISGS
-385 AFDQKGVVPNNNFSK
+385 AFDQAGVIPNNNFSR

-407 TTKIGKYIDV
+407 TTKIGKFMDI
-417 SPSFSYIRSTND
+417 SPALSYIKSTND
-429 KPLRGAGS
+429 KPMRGAGS
-437 YLLNLMVWPIDNDI
+437 YMMNLLIWPGDNDVT
-451 RNYVDE
+451 NYVDG

-469 DNPVFNSV
+469 DNPLFNTQY
-477 FNRSTDVTD
+477 NRSSDKTD
-486 RVIATLGININP
+486 RYIASLGVNINP
-498 TPWLSIAGRFGY
+498 FPWLTLAGRFGY
-510 DTYSSKG
+510 DTYQSRG
-517 FSLIDSSSSL
+517 FSIVDSSSSL
-527 NLSTKGQ
+527 FLSTKGQ
-534 QDNYYRNYYGYNHTI
+534 QDNYYRNYSGYNHTI

-554 KTLGKFSGRV
+554 KTMGKFSGRI

-571 DYRTEMYAVSGTFLK
+571 DYKTEQYAVSGTFLK
-586 GNYTF
+586 GDYRF
-591 GMDSSNT
+591 GSDSNNT
-598 AFAGRTRLS
+598 QVAGRTRLS
-607 NAQRSGGYN
+607 NAQRTGGFN
-616 YSLSRQAAYFG
+616 QSISRQAAYFG
-627 EVSVNYK
+627 EVSLSYNNV
-634 NLAFISYS
+634 AFLSYS

-652 ADFRNYNY
+652 KDFRNYNY
-660 PAGSMSLIMSD
+660 PAGSMSFIVSD

-678 GNVLNF
+678 GNVVNY
-684 LKIRA
+684 LKLRG

-706 FNFVQSSG
+706 FNFVQSAG
-714 GGNSYAFN
+714 AGFSYAFN
-722 NNNFFLEPERQ
+722 NNNFYLEPEKQ
-733 KTYELGAEF
+733 QTYEIGAEF
-742 KFFNSKINLDVT
+742 KFLNSRINLDVT

-793 SLDAAPIQTK
+793 SLDAAVVQGK
-803 TFSWNFRL
+803 DFSWNTRL
-811 NFNRMRNEVL
+811 NFNKMRNEVL

-848 GPSTSITGFGYARNS
+848 GPSTSITGYGYSRNDRG
-863 NGDILIDPANGL
+863 NILIDPANGL
-875 PIVDQNF
+875 PIVDANF
-882 KVRGDRNPNYSLGIN
+882 RVRGDRNPDYTLGIN

-904 WSLNM
+904 WSLNV

-921 GTDMYLTLRGKSTR
+921 GTDMFLTLRGKSPR

-943 VVQGV
+943 VIEGV
-948 LNDGLQNSGAPT
+948 LNDGLQNTTTPT
-960 KNTIVINPYD
+960 KNTIVVTPYD
-970 LQSYYQSRMPEE
+970 LQTYYTARMPEE
-982 EFIQKNVNWFRLRDI
+982 EFIQRDVNWLRLRDL
-997 TVNYTLPTSAIKKLT
+997 TLNYTLSARAIRKYS

-1017 GFFVTGNDLILF
+1017 GFFVTANDLILI
-1029 TNYLGADPAVS
+1029 TNYIGADPAVS

-1050 GFGFDYG
+1050 GYGFDFG

-1066 VGLRANF
+1066 LGLRANF

>member
-1 MVQCFAGLRCPMK
+1 
-14 SETEMFHYQASH
+14 
-26 LMNYENKKL
+26 
-35 IMRKIASLMKV
+35 MRKVASLMKV
-46 VLMLLLIFSLP
+46 VVLLLFIFSLP
-57 SYGQS
+57 AFGQS

-69 QDADKKTP
+69 QDAASKAP
-77 LDGVTIKVVGTNATA
+77 LAGVTIRVEGTTTVS
-92 QTNDKGVF
+92 QTNEKGVF
-100 TIKASKGQALL
+100 TIKATKGQTLL
-111 ITSIG
+111 VTSVG
-116 FETKRVVIEGSMVN
+116 FETRRVA
-130 VSLKSEVTELEEVV
+130 VSGATMNLVLRAEVSELEEVV

-186 VTIAPTGGQ
+186 VSITPTGGQ

-219 IDGIIVDNQTV
+219 IDGVIVDNQTI

-241 LASDKPNRTNDYTN
+241 LASDKPNRTNDYSN
-255 RIADI
+255 RISDI
-260 NPNDIESVTVLKGP
+260 NPSDIESVTVLKGP

-281 SQASSGAIII
+281 SQASSGAIVI
-291 TSKKAKSDGKIA
+291 TSRKAKSDGRIS

-317 FPSYSTRYSQGN
+317 FPSYSNKYGQGN
-329 NGVSDN
+329 NGVTDN
-335 TLFTYFGPAYGSDVN
+335 SVFTYFGQAYGSDVRMY
-350 KFDNVQNFFQTGF
+350 DNVKSFFQTGF
-363 AQTHNISME
+363 SQTHNISME
-372 YGKKNVSWRLSGS
+372 YGKKNVTWRLSGS

-400 YNFRLSN
+400 YNFRLAN
-407 TTKIGKYIDV
+407 TTKIGKYIDI
-417 SPSFSYIRSTND
+417 SPAVSYIRATND

-451 RNYVDE
+451 NNYIDE
-457 SANKI
+457 NANKI

-469 DNPVFNSV
+469 DNPVFNTV
-477 FNRSTDVTD
+477 FNRSSDAND
-486 RVIATLGININP
+486 RFIATLGVNINP
-498 TPWLSIAGRFGY
+498 TPWLSVAGRFGY
-510 DTYSSKG
+510 DTYRSTG
-517 FSLIDSSSSL
+517 FSLIDTASSL
-527 NLSTKGQ
+527 ALSTKGS

-549 TATAR
+549 TATAK
-554 KTLGKFSGRV
+554 KTIGDFSGRI

-571 DYRTEMYAVSGTFLK
+571 DYRTEQYAVSGTFLK
-586 GNYTF
+586 GGYAF
-591 GMDSSNT
+591 GSDSNNT
-598 AFAGRTRLS
+598 APAGRTRLS
-607 NAQRSGGYN
+607 NAQRTGGYN

-652 ADFRNYNY
+652 KEFRNYNY

-678 GNVLNF
+678 GNVLNY
-684 LKIRA
+684 LKLRG

-714 GGNSYAFN
+714 GGYSYAFN

-742 KFFNSKINLDVT
+742 KFFNNLINLDVT

-793 SLDAAPIQTK
+793 SLDAAPVQNK
-803 TFSWNFRL
+803 NFGWNFRL

-848 GPSTSITGFGYARNS
+848 GPSTSITGYGYQRNTA
-863 NGDILIDPANGL
+863 GDILIDPANGL
-875 PIVDQNF
+875 PLIDQNF
-882 KVRGDRNPNYSLGIN
+882 KVRGDRNPNYTLGIN

-904 WSLNM
+904 WSLSM

-916 GDIFN
+916 GDVFN
-921 GTDMYLTLRGKSTR
+921 ATNMYLTLRGKSTL
-935 TDDRKTPR
+935 TDDRKTAR
-943 VVQGV
+943 VVTGV
-948 LNDGLQNSGAPT
+948 LNDGLQNTATPT
-960 KNTIVINPYD
+960 RNTIAIIPYD
-970 LQSYYQSRMPEE
+970 LQSYYTTRMPEE
-982 EFIQKNVNWFRLRDI
+982 EFIQKNVNWMRLRDL
-997 TVNYTLPTSAIKKLT
+997 TLSYTFPASMIKKYS
-1012 FLKSL
+1012 FLRSMSA
-1017 GFFVTGNDLILF
+1017 FVTASDLILI

-1040 GNTSGTRGVG
+1040 GNTAGTRGVG

-1057 NIATPISVN
+1057 NIATPIGIN

>member
-1 MVQCFAGLRCPMK
+1 
-14 SETEMFHYQASH
+14 
-26 LMNYENKKL
+26 
-35 IMRKIASLMKV
+35 MRKIASMMKV
-46 VLMLLLIFSLP
+46 VGILLFIFSLP
-57 SYGQS
+57 AFGQA
-62 QTVSGTI
+62 QTVTGTI
-69 QDADKKTP
+69 LDADKKIP
-77 LDGVTIKVVGTNATA
+77 LSGVTIRVVGTSTVA
-92 QTNDKGVF
+92 QTNDRGVF
-100 TIKASKGQALL
+100 TIKANNGQTLL
-111 ITSIG
+111 ISSVG
-116 FETKRVVIEGSMVN
+116 FENKRVAVTGARVD
-130 VSLKSEVTELEEVV
+130 VSLKSEVSELEEVV

-186 VTIAPTGGQ
+186 VSITPTGGQ

-281 SQASSGAIII
+281 SQASSGAIVI
-291 TSKKAKSDGKIA
+291 TSKKSKSDGKVS

-317 FPSYSTRYSQGN
+317 FPSYSTKYSQGN
-329 NGVSDN
+329 NGVGDN
-335 TLFTYFGPAYGSDVN
+335 TLFTYFGPAYGSDVRAY
-350 KFDNVQNFFQTGF
+350 DNVQNFFQTGF

-385 AFDQKGVVPNNNFSK
+385 AFDQKGVVPNNNFTK
-400 YNFRLSN
+400 FNFRLAN
-407 TTKIGKYIDV
+407 TTKIGKYVDI
-417 SPSFSYIRSTND
+417 SPSLSYIRSTND

-437 YLLNLMVWPIDNDI
+437 YMLNLMLWPIDNDV
-451 RNYVDE
+451 RNYIDE
-457 SANKI
+457 NAQKI
-462 KFGNNEY
+462 KFGNNEF

-477 FNRSTDVTD
+477 FNRSSDATD
-486 RVIATLGININP
+486 RMIATFGININP
-498 TPWLSIAGRFGY
+498 TPWLSVAGRFGY
-510 DTYSSKG
+510 DTYRSTG
-517 FSLIDSSSSL
+517 FSLLDTASSL
-527 NLSTKGQ
+527 ALSTRGS

-549 TATAR
+549 TATAK
-554 KTLGKFSGRV
+554 KTIGNFSGRIL
-564 MVGNMWQ
+564 VGNMWQ
-571 DYRTEMYAVSGTFLK
+571 DYKTEQYAVSGSFLK
-586 GNYTF
+586 GGYAF
-591 GMDSSNT
+591 GRDSNNT
-598 AFAGRTRLS
+598 APAGRTRLS
-607 NAQRSGGYN
+607 NAQRTGGYN

-634 NLAFISYS
+634 NLAFLSYS

-652 ADFRNYNY
+652 KDFRNYNY

-671 IFPFIKK
+671 ILPFIKK
-678 GNVLNF
+678 GNLVSY
-684 LKIRA
+684 LKFRG

-714 GGNSYAFN
+714 GGFSYAFN

-733 KTYELGAEF
+733 KTYELGAEV
-742 KFFNSKINLDVT
+742 KFFNGKINLDFT
-754 YYNTL
+754 YYNTT

-793 SLDAAPIQTK
+793 SLDGTPIQTK
-803 TFSWNFRL
+803 DFSWNVRL

-848 GPSTSITGFGYARNS
+848 GPSTSITAFGYQRNN

-875 PIVDQNF
+875 PLVDANF
-882 KVRGDRNPNYSLGIN
+882 KVRGDRNPNYTLGIN

-904 WSLNM
+904 WTLSM

-916 GDIFN
+916 GDVFN
-921 GTDMYLTLRGKSTR
+921 GTNMFLTLRGKSTL

-943 VVQGV
+943 VVAGV
-948 LNDGLQNSGAPT
+948 LNDGLQNSATPT
-960 KNTIVINPYD
+960 KNTIVVVPYD
-970 LQSYYQSRMPEE
+970 NQAYYQSRMPEE
-982 EFIQKNVNWFRLRDI
+982 EFIQKNVNWMRLRDLTI
-997 TVNYTLPTSAIKKLT
+997 NYTLPARMIKKYS

-1017 GFFVTGNDLILF
+1017 GFFATGNDLILF
-1029 TNYLGADPAVS
+1029 TNYFGADPAVS

>member
-1 MVQCFAGLRCPMK
+1 
-14 SETEMFHYQASH
+14 
-26 LMNYENKKL
+26 
-35 IMRKIASLMKV
+35 MRKVASLMKV
-46 VLMLLLIFSLP
+46 VVLLLFIFSLP
-57 SYGQS
+57 AFGQS

-69 QDADKKTP
+69 QDAASKAP
-77 LDGVTIKVVGTNATA
+77 LAGVTVRVDGTTTVA
-92 QTNDKGVF
+92 QTNEKGVF
-100 TIKASKGQALL
+100 TIRASKGQTLVV
-111 ITSIG
+111 TSVG
-116 FETKRVVIEGSMVN
+116 FETRRVAVTGATMNLVLRAE
-130 VSLKSEVTELEEVV
+130 VSELEEVV

-186 VTIAPTGGQ
+186 VSITPTGGQ

-219 IDGIIVDNQTV
+219 IDGVIVDNQTI

-241 LASDKPNRTNDYTN
+241 LASDKPNRTNDYSN
-255 RIADI
+255 RISDI
-260 NPNDIESVTVLKGP
+260 NPSDIESVTVLKGP

-281 SQASSGAIII
+281 SQASSGAIVI
-291 TSKKAKSDGKIA
+291 TSRKAKSDGRIS

-317 FPSYSTRYSQGN
+317 YPSYSSKYGQGN
-329 NGVSDN
+329 NGVTDN
-335 TLFTYFGPAYGSDVN
+335 SVFVYFGQAYGSDVRMY
-350 KFDNVQNFFQTGF
+350 DNVKSFFQTGF
-363 AQTHNISME
+363 SQTHNISME
-372 YGKKNVSWRLSGS
+372 YGKKNVTWRLSGS

-400 YNFRLSN
+400 YNFRIAN
-407 TTKIGKYIDV
+407 TTKIGKYIDIA
-417 SPSFSYIRSTND
+417 PAISYIRANND

-437 YLLNLMVWPIDNDI
+437 YLLNLMVWPVDNDI
-451 RNYVDE
+451 NNYIDE
-457 SANKI
+457 NANKI

-469 DNPVFNSV
+469 DNPVFNTV
-477 FNRSTDVTD
+477 FNRSSDKND
-486 RVIATLGININP
+486 RFIATLGVNINP
-498 TPWLSIAGRFGY
+498 TPWLTIAGRFGY
-510 DTYSSKG
+510 DTYKSSG
-517 FSLIDSSSSL
+517 FSLIDTASSL
-527 NLSTKGQ
+527 ALSTKGS
-534 QDNYYRNYYGYNHTI
+534 QDNYYRNYYGYNHTV
-549 TATAR
+549 TATAK
-554 KTLGKFSGRV
+554 KTIGNFSGRI

-571 DYRTEMYAVSGTFLK
+571 DYRTEQYAVSGTFLK
-586 GNYTF
+586 GGYAF
-591 GMDSSNT
+591 GSDSNNT
-598 AFAGRTRLS
+598 APAGRTRLS
-607 NAQRSGGYN
+607 NAQRTGGYN

-627 EVSVNYK
+627 EVSINYK

-652 ADFRNYNY
+652 KEFRNYNY

-678 GNVLNF
+678 GNVLNY
-684 LKIRA
+684 LKLRG

-714 GGNSYAFN
+714 GGYSYAFN

-742 KFFNSKINLDVT
+742 KFFNNMINLDVT

-793 SLDAAPIQTK
+793 SLDAAPIQNK
-803 TFSWNFRL
+803 NFGWNFRL

-848 GPSTSITGFGYARNS
+848 GPSTSITAYGYQRNTA
-863 NGDILIDPANGL
+863 GDILIDPANGL
-875 PIVDQNF
+875 PLVDQNF

-904 WSLNM
+904 WSLSM

-916 GDIFN
+916 GDVFN
-921 GTDMYLTLRGKSTR
+921 ATNMYLTLRGKSTL
-935 TDDRKTPR
+935 TDDRKTTR
-943 VVQGV
+943 VVTGV
-948 LNDGLQNSGAPT
+948 LNDGLQNSATPT
-960 KNTIVINPYD
+960 RNTIAITPYD
-970 LQSYYQSRMPEE
+970 LQTYYTARMPEE
-982 EFIQKNVNWFRLRDI
+982 EFIQKNVNWMRLRDL
-997 TVNYTLPTSAIKKLT
+997 TLSYTFPASTIKKYS
-1012 FLKSL
+1012 FLRSMSA
-1017 GFFVTGNDLILF
+1017 FVTGSDLILI

-1040 GNTSGTRGVG
+1040 GNTAGTRGVG

-1057 NIATPISVN
+1057 NIATPIGIN

>member
-1 MVQCFAGLRCPMK
+1 
-14 SETEMFHYQASH
+14 
-26 LMNYENKKL
+26 
-35 IMRKIASLMKV
+35 MRKVASLMKV
-46 VLMLLLIFSLP
+46 VVLLLFIFSLP
-57 SYGQS
+57 AFGQS

-69 QDADKKTP
+69 QDAASKAP
-77 LDGVTIKVVGTNATA
+77 LAGVTIRVDGTTTVA
-92 QTNDKGVF
+92 QTNEKGVF
-100 TIKASKGQALL
+100 TIRASKGQTLVV
-111 ITSIG
+111 TSVG
-116 FETKRVVIEGSMVN
+116 FETRRVAVTGATMNLVLRTE
-130 VSLKSEVTELEEVV
+130 VSELEEVV

-186 VTIAPTGGQ
+186 VSITPTGGQ

-219 IDGIIVDNQTV
+219 IDGVIVDNQTI

-241 LASDKPNRTNDYTN
+241 LASDKPNRTNDYSN
-255 RIADI
+255 RISDI
-260 NPNDIESVTVLKGP
+260 NPSDIESVTVLKGP

-281 SQASSGAIII
+281 SQASSGAIVI
-291 TSKKAKSDGKIA
+291 TSRKAKSDGRIS

-317 FPSYSTRYSQGN
+317 YPSYSNMYGQGN
-329 NGVSDN
+329 NGVTDN
-335 TLFTYFGPAYGSDVN
+335 SVFTYFGPAYGSDV
-350 KFDNVQNFFQTGF
+350 KMYDNVKSFFQTGF
-363 AQTHNISME
+363 SQTHNISME
-372 YGKKNVSWRLSGS
+372 YGKKNVTWRLSGS

-400 YNFRLSN
+400 YNFRIAN
-407 TTKIGKYIDV
+407 TTKIGKYIDIA
-417 SPSFSYIRSTND
+417 PAISYIRATND

-437 YLLNLMVWPIDNDI
+437 YLLNLMVWPVDNDI
-451 RNYVDE
+451 NNYIDE
-457 SANKI
+457 NANKI

-469 DNPVFNSV
+469 DNPVFNTV
-477 FNRSTDVTD
+477 FNRSSDAND
-486 RVIATLGININP
+486 RFIATLGVNINP
-498 TPWLSIAGRFGY
+498 TPWLTVAGRFGY
-510 DTYSSKG
+510 DTYKSSG
-517 FSLIDSSSSL
+517 FSLIDTASSL
-527 NLSTKGQ
+527 ALSTKGS
-534 QDNYYRNYYGYNHTI
+534 QDNYYRNYYGYNHTV
-549 TATAR
+549 TATAK
-554 KTLGKFSGRV
+554 KTIGNFSGRI

-571 DYRTEMYAVSGTFLK
+571 DYRTEQYAVSGTFLK
-586 GNYTF
+586 GGYAF
-591 GMDSSNT
+591 GRDSNNT
-598 AFAGRTRLS
+598 APAGRTRLS
-607 NAQRSGGYN
+607 NAQRTGGYN

-627 EVSVNYK
+627 EVSINYK

-652 ADFRNYNY
+652 KEFRNYNY

-678 GNVLNF
+678 GNVLNY
-684 LKIRA
+684 LKLRG

-714 GGNSYAFN
+714 GGYSYAFN

-742 KFFNSKINLDVT
+742 KFFNNMINLDVT

-793 SLDAAPIQTK
+793 SLDAAPVQNK
-803 TFSWNFRL
+803 NFGWNFRL

-848 GPSTSITGFGYARNS
+848 GPSTSITAYGYQRNTA
-863 NGDILIDPANGL
+863 GDILIDPANGL
-875 PIVDQNF
+875 PLIDQNF

-904 WSLNM
+904 WSLSM

-916 GDIFN
+916 GDVFN
-921 GTDMYLTLRGKSTR
+921 ATNMYLTLRGKSTL
-935 TDDRKTPR
+935 TDDRKTTR
-943 VVQGV
+943 VVTGV
-948 LNDGLQNSGAPT
+948 LNDGLQNSATPT
-960 KNTIVINPYD
+960 RNTIAITPYD
-970 LQSYYQSRMPEE
+970 LQTYYTARMPEE
-982 EFIQKNVNWFRLRDI
+982 EFIQKNVNWMRLRDL
-997 TVNYTLPTSAIKKLT
+997 TLSYTFPASTIKKYS
-1012 FLKSL
+1012 FLRSMSA
-1017 GFFVTGNDLILF
+1017 FVTGSDLILI

-1040 GNTSGTRGVG
+1040 GNTAGTRGVG

-1057 NIATPISVN
+1057 NIATPIGIN

>member
-1 MVQCFAGLRCPMK
+1 
-14 SETEMFHYQASH
+14 
-26 LMNYENKKL
+26 
-35 IMRKIASLMKV
+35 MRKIAFTMMRVV
-46 VLMLLLIFSLP
+46 VLLLLVFSLP
-57 SYGQS
+57 AYGQS

-69 QDADKKTP
+69 LDADKNTP
-77 LDGVTIKVVGTNATA
+77 LAGANIRVVGTTTVA
-92 QTNDKGVF
+92 QTNERGVF
-100 TIKASKGQALL
+100 TIRASNGQTLQ

-116 FETKRVVIEGSMVN
+116 FETRKVVVN
-130 VSLKSEVTELEEVV
+130 GTQIKVSLKAEAAELEEVV

-186 VTIAPTGGQ
+186 VSITPTGGQ

-219 IDGIIVDNQTV
+219 IDGIIVDNQTI

-260 NPNDIESVTVLKGP
+260 NPSDIESITVLKGP

-281 SQASSGAIII
+281 SQASSGAIVI
-291 TSKKAKSDGKIA
+291 TSKKSKSDGRIA

-317 FPSYSTRYSQGN
+317 FPSYSSKYSQGN

-335 TLFTYFGPAYGSDVN
+335 TIFTYYGPAYGSDVQ
-350 KFDNVQNFFQTGF
+350 KFDNVHNFFQTGF

-385 AFDQKGVVPNNNFSK
+385 AFDQKGVVPNNNFTK

-407 TTKIGKYIDV
+407 TTKIGKYVDV
-417 SPSFSYIRSTND
+417 SPSLSYIRSTND

-437 YLLNLMVWPIDNDI
+437 YLLNLMVWPVDNDI
-451 RNYVDE
+451 RNYVDDN
-457 SANKI
+457 ANKI

-469 DNPVFNSV
+469 DNPVFNTV
-477 FNRSTDVTD
+477 FNRSSDATD
-486 RVIATLGININP
+486 RVIATLGVNVNP
-498 TPWLSIAGRFGY
+498 TPWLSLAGRFGY
-510 DTYSSKG
+510 DTYKSQGYSLIDTASSLALSSKG
-517 FSLIDSSSSL
+517 S
-527 NLSTKGQ
+527 
-534 QDNYYRNYYGYNHTI
+534 QDNYYRNYFGYNHTL

-554 KTLGKFSGRV
+554 KTLGKFSGRIL
-564 MVGNMWQ
+564 VGNMWQ
-571 DYRTEMYAVSGTFLK
+571 DYRTEQYAVSGTFLK
-586 GNYTF
+586 GNYAS
-591 GMDSSNT
+591 GKDSNNT
-598 AFAGRTRLS
+598 AAAGRTRLS
-607 NAQRSGGYN
+607 NAQRTGGYN

-678 GNVLNF
+678 GNVLNYVK
-684 LKIRA
+684 LRG

-714 GGNSYAFN
+714 GGYSYAFN

-742 KFFNSKINLDVT
+742 KFFNSRYNLDVT

-783 GSTRNTGIEI
+783 GSTRNKGVEI
-793 SLDAAPIQTK
+793 SFDGTPIQNK
-803 TFSWNFRL
+803 NFSWNFRL

-848 GPSTSITGFGYARNS
+848 GPSTSITAHGYARNT
-863 NGDILIDPANGL
+863 NGDILIDPTNGL
-875 PIVDQNF
+875 PVLDPTF
-882 KVRGDRNPNYSLGIN
+882 KVRGDRNPNYTLGIN

-904 WSLNM
+904 WTLSM

-916 GDIFN
+916 GDVFN

-935 TDDRKTPR
+935 TDDRKTSR

-948 LNDGLQNSGAPT
+948 LNDGFQNSATPT
-960 KNTIVINPYD
+960 RNTIVINPYD
-970 LQSYYQSRMPEE
+970 LQTYYTARMPEE
-982 EFIQKNVNWFRLRDI
+982 EFIEKNVNWFRLRDI
-997 TVNYTLPTSAIKKLT
+997 TINYTLPVAAIRKLS
-1012 FLKSL
+1012 FVKSL

-1029 TNYLGADPAVS
+1029 TNYTGADPAVS
-1040 GNTSGTRGVG
+1040 GNTAGTRGVG